1 MKMLNKYSL
10 KLSAAIIVGV
20 TSGATDSLAAEPNF
34 STISSWY
41 FKNQGSR

>member
-20 TSGATDSLAAEPNF
+20 TSGAKESLAADGP
-34 STISSWY
+34 SWY